1 MNEKRNSK
9 LKNWFHNRQREA
21 DAFWNGKFYFPVL
34 FLITVIGLVL
44 HINVEMMFFF
54 IALCIYF
61 MVFSDDLM
69 TIVMPLMMIFL
80 LASTFFKDLSFLMA
94 YFPYA
99 VIPFA
104 LAVVFQLVRYRRPY
118 VKGRMLY
125 PLIAISVAVI
135 IGGAGVIP
143 MEDYLLPINFYY
155 IIGLGAFMI
164 FIYCLSMS
172 RLQNERQY
180 DRVERLAKILYFVGF
195 AAVFTVL
202 VFCADNIETIIRKGR
217 LIFYKPRNFVSSVL
231 LMSMPAACLYIK
243 KNNWHILGILTMYAG
258 MVLTGSRSGLLFGT
272 ALLIFCAVYVYVTN
286 KSSRKL
292 YNRLLIAMIIPVGIA
307 AVKFLPALYSGRLTN
322 GSFISSDET
331 RVKFIK
337 LGIGDFLEHPILG
350 IGLSNQKNIG
360 IFPGIFPGCLVFY
373 HNILI
378 QIPASLGLVGV
389 GAYLWQ
395 FTERIKLA
403 MKTRKS
409 RYFIFTLSYVGIL
422 MMSLTNP
429 GLMCPFPETA
439 LMVLIFAMMEYD
451 LKNKSI

>member
-1 MNEKRNSK
+1 MKIWFEK
-9 LKNWFHNRQREA
+9 RQREA

-34 FLITVIGLVL
+34 FAITVIGLAL
-44 HINVEMMFFF
+44 HINVAVMFFF

-61 MVFSDDLM
+61 FIFSDDLM

-80 LASTFFKDLSFLMA
+80 LASTFFKDMSFLMD
-94 YFPYA
+94 YFPFA

-104 LAVVFQLVRYRRPY
+104 AAVVFQLVRYRKPFA
-118 VKGRMLY
+118 KGRMLW
-125 PLIAISVAVI
+125 PLAAISVAVI

-143 MEDYLLPINFYY
+143 REDYLLPINFYY
-155 IIGLGAFMI
+155 VIGLGAFML

-172 RLQNERQY
+172 RLQNERSY

-195 AAVFTVL
+195 AAIFTVL

-231 LMSMPAACLYIK
+231 LMSMPAACLYIR
-243 KNNWHILGILTMYAG
+243 KNNWHIFGILAMYAG
-258 MVLTGSRSGLLFGT
+258 LVLTGSRSGLLFGT

-286 KSSRKL
+286 RDSRKL
-292 YNRLLIAMIIPVGIA
+292 YNRILLAMIIPVGFVL
-307 AVKFLPALYSGRLTN
+307 VKYVPALYSGRLTN
-322 GSFISSDET
+322 GHLIDPEET

-337 LGIGDFLEHPILG
+337 LGIQDFLQHPILG

-395 FTERIKLA
+395 FVERIKLM

-409 RYFIFTLSYVGIL
+409 QYFILTLSYIGIL

-429 GLMCPFPETA
+429 GIMCPFPEAA
-439 LMVLIFAMMEYD
+439 LLVLMFAMMETAV
-451 LKNKSI
+451 NENS

>member
-1 MNEKRNSK
+1 M
-9 LKNWFHNRQREA
+9 A
-21 DAFWNGKFYFPVL
+21 
-34 FLITVIGLVL
+34 
-44 HINVEMMFFF
+44 FF

-61 MVFSDDLM
+61 FVFSDDLM

-104 LAVVFQLVRYRRPY
+104 LALVFQLVYYRRPY
-118 VKGRMLY
+118 VKGKMLC

-143 MEDYLLPINFYY
+143 MEEYLLPINFYY

-164 FIYCLSMS
+164 FIYCMSMS
-172 RLQNERQY
+172 RLQNERGY
-180 DRVERLAKILYFVGF
+180 DRVERLAKILYYVGF

-202 VFCADNIETIIRKGR
+202 AFCAENIDAIIDKGT

-243 KNNWHILGILTMYAG
+243 KNNWHILGILAMYAG
-258 MVLTGSRSGLLFGT
+258 MVLTGSRSGLLFGS
-272 ALLIFCAVYVYVTN
+272 ALLLICAVYVYATN

-292 YNRLLIAMIIPVGIA
+292 YNRLIIATIIPVGIIA
-307 AVKFLPALYSGRLTN
+307 AILLPTLYSGRLTN
-322 GSFISSDET
+322 GSLISSDET

-337 LGIGDFLEHPILG
+337 LGIQDFLEHPILG
-350 IGLSNQKNIG
+350 IGLSNQKNID

-395 FTERIKLA
+395 FAERIKLA
-403 MKTRKS
+403 VKTRKTD
-409 RYFIFTLSYVGIL
+409 YFIFTLSYVGIL

-429 GLMCPFPETA
+429 GLMCPFPEAA
-439 LMVLIFAMMEYD
+439 LMVLLFALMEHSF
-451 LKNKSI
+451 KKKEK